1 VKSNKYKMKKNLTIV
16 LLLLVL
22 GVWTAQAQRAMKS
35 NITRNLVVVE
45 NKGGT
50 W

>member
-1 VKSNKYKMKKNLTIV
+1 MKKNFTII

-22 GVWTAQAQRAMKS
+22 GVWSAQAQRAMKG

>member
-1 VKSNKYKMKKNLTIV
+1 MKKNLTIV

>member
-1 VKSNKYKMKKNLTIV
+1 MKKNFTII

-22 GVWTAQAQRAMKS
+22 GVWSAQAQRVMKG

>member
-1 VKSNKYKMKKNLTIV
+1 MKKNLTIV

-35 NITRNLVVVE
+35 NITRNIVVVE

>member
-1 VKSNKYKMKKNLTIV
+1 MKKNLSI
-16 LLLLVL
+16 LLLLLIV
-22 GVWTAQAQRAMKS
+22 GIWSAQAQRAMKS
-35 NITRNLVVVE
+35 NITRNIVVVE

>member
-1 VKSNKYKMKKNLTIV
+1 MKKFFSVL

-35 NITRNLVVVE
+35 NITRNVVVVE